1 MSKPIAPPTEASE
14 ADFWGHLDRRGDCW
28 LWVGRRR
35 GGPATGRR
43 SYGRWTWGGVTHQAH
58 RVAYRFA
65 YGFDPGDLMVCH
77 RCDTPRCCNP
87 RHLFTGTAAE
97 NSADMVTKGRASIEG
112 RGEGSARA
120 RLTENDVREI
130 RRRRA
135 AGEIYPTIAADF
147 GITKQAAR
155 DICLRK
161 RWAHVED
168 Q

>member
-43 SYGRWTWGGVTHQAH
+43 SYGRWT
-58 RVAYRFA
+58 
-65 YGFDPGDLMVCH
+65 
-77 RCDTPRCCNP
+77 
-87 RHLFTGTAAE
+87 
-97 NSADMVTKGRASIEG
+97 
-112 RGEGSARA
+112 
-120 RLTENDVREI
+120 
-130 RRRRA
+130 
-135 AGEIYPTIAADF
+135 TIAADF

-161 RWAHVED
+161 RMARDRARARRRRWWVHNLIAHPLLVLCPPAGEWLHD
-168 Q
+168 RTAPEGDR